1 MDDLFS
7 GALRQLLEGRCT
19 PQVVRE
25 IEGGASPQPLRQAI
39 EESGFADAL
48 VPEAQGGAGLGLSQ
62 AFALL
67 QLCGAFALPV
77 PLPETMLA
85 RALLAQADIKP
96 PKGSMALAEE
106 ATQSQDGTLR
116 CESVRHGRT
125 ADAVLVS
132 HQGQCRLLPVA
143 TAAREAAVFPLD
155 ADLQWPAS
163 AWAQATPLPGAHD
176 LRTLHAV
183 LAAAQLA
190 GALMAVCQ
198 RTLQYANER
207 VQFGRPIGKF
217 QAIQH
222 QLAVIAEHAFAARMA
237 AQIGCQ
243 CEGLAPD
250 PLRAAI
256 AKARTGEAAVEVAA
270 LAHSIHGAIGFTAE
284 FDLQLFTRRLH
295 LWRQTAGSESYW
307 HGVAGAALLDSPA
320 ALALDT
326 LRAATDIHPTL
337 ETTV

>member
-19 PQVVRE
+19 PQAVRQ
-25 IEGGASPQPLRQAI
+25 IEGGAPAQPLWQAI

-48 VPEAQGGAGLGLSQ
+48 VPEAQGGAGLGLPQ
-62 AFALL
+62 AFPLL

-85 RALLAQADIKP
+85 RALFAQAGLAP
-96 PKGSMALAEE
+96 PKGAIALAEE
-106 ATQSQDGTLR
+106 ITQGTGGVIR
-116 CESVRHGRT
+116 CEGVRHGRT
-125 ADAVLVS
+125 ADAVLLA
-132 HQGQCRLLPVA
+132 HGGQCRLLP
-143 TAAREAAVFPLD
+143 TAAATREAAVFPLD
-155 ADLQWPAS
+155 ATLQWPAT
-163 AWAQATPLPGAHD
+163 AWAQATPLPGEHD

-190 GALMAVCQ
+190 GALMAVCE

-243 CEGLAPD
+243 CEGLAPE

-256 AKARTGEAAVEVAA
+256 AKARTSEAAVEVAA
-270 LAHSIHGAIGFTAE
+270 LAHSIHGAIGFTVALA
-284 FDLQLFTRRLH
+284 LQLLTRRLH
-295 LWRQTAGSESYW
+295 LWRQTAGAETYW
-307 HGVAGAALLDSPA
+307 HGVAGAALLDAPA
-320 ALALDT
+320 GLALDT
-326 LRAATDIHPTL
+326 LRAATDVHTL
-337 ETTV
+337 ETV